1 MNPAFEKPSHGVE
14 TQANEVLMPGDLR
27 FQQSNVTGTPNMG
40 PGPMQPPSHE
50 YPEKAYG
57 HPQMPSQQPYGQRS
71 VSGQFRQTVA
81 IPNLGMSAAPVDCPA
96 CGQRAMTNVSYH
108 TGNTTHVWAG
118 VACCLT
124 GLLCFVP
131 YLMNSLKDVQHR
143 CGVCG
148 VLLATWHKSG
158 VVEVHMH
165 G

>member
-1 MNPAFEKPSHGVE
+1 MANAHIAPS
-14 TQANEVLMPGDLR
+14 
-27 FQQSNVTGTPNMG
+27 
-40 PGPMQPPSHE
+40 PMQQPHQE
-50 YPEKAYG
+50 YPEKVYG
-57 HPQMPSQQPYGQRS
+57 HPQMPPQQRS
-71 VSGQFRQTVA
+71 ASSQFRQAVA
-81 IPNLGMSAAPVDCPA
+81 IPNLGMSPAPVDCPA
-96 CGQRAMTNVSYH
+96 CGQRSMTNVSYH

-143 CGVCG
+143 CGSCG

>member
-14 TQANEVLMPGDLR
+14 SQATEVLMPGDLR
-27 FQQSNVTGTPNMG
+27 FQQSPQPTGAAQVMAPTPVLQQT
-40 PGPMQPPSHE
+40 PQQE
-50 YPEKAYG
+50 YTEKVFPA
-57 HPQMPSQQPYGQRS
+57 PQQPGYRS
-71 VSGQFRQTVA
+71 ASGQFRQAVA
-81 IPNLGMSAAPVDCPA
+81 IPNLGMSPAPVDCPA

-124 GLLCFVP
+124 GLLCFIP

-143 CGVCG
+143 CGSCG

>member
-1 MNPAFEKPSHGVE
+1 MNPGFEKPSHGVD
-14 TQANEVLMPGDLR
+14 TQATEVLMPGDLR
-27 FQQSNVTGTPNMG
+27 FQQSQNAMG
-40 PGPMQPPSHE
+40 NAHISPAPMQQPTHE

-57 HPQMPSQQPYGQRS
+57 QPQMPPPQQRS
-71 VSGQFRQTVA
+71 VSGQFRQAVA

-143 CGVCG
+143 CGNCG

>member
-1 MNPAFEKPSHGVE
+1 
-14 TQANEVLMPGDLR
+14 
-27 FQQSNVTGTPNMG
+27 MG
-40 PGPMQPPSHE
+40 PGPMPPQPNME

-57 HPQMPSQQPYGQRS
+57 QQQQQHPPPQMQMPAQQQYGQYQRS
-71 VSGQFRQTVA
+71 VSGNFRQAVA

-143 CGVCG
+143 CGNCG